1 MVAKIYTSL
10 PAILEVC
17 RVRRDELNI
26 SHETIDAIAGFPA
39 GYTSKLLAPV
49 PIRGVSHM
57 SLSGLLGALALG
69 LVVVEDSVQR
79 EKIEDRWVPRKRV
92 TNRKLPG
99 ALLNQRSGPMVTS
112 TNASGDD
119 DVQPSLE
126 L

>member
-1 MVAKIYTSL
+1 MTSKILTSL

-17 RVRRDELNI
+17 RARRDELNL
-26 SHETIDAIAGFPA
+26 SHETIDALAGFPA

-57 SLSGLLGALALG
+57 SLGGLLGALALG

-79 EKIEDRWVPRKRV
+79 EKVEDRWQPRKRV

-99 ALLNQRSGPMVTS
+99 ALLNQRSGQMVSS